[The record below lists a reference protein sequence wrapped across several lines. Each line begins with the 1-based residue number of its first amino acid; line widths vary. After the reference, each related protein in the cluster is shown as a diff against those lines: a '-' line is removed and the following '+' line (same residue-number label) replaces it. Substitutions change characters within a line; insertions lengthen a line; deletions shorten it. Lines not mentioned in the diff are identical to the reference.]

1 MNYRCL
7 LVAAV
12 IAAVIGGLQVG
23 PERPHAAW
31 GRADQADGGTAT
43 PAGDQGAPGAAQ
55 PDADKPD
62 SGKPDEPPP
71 KKDQDDIR
79 NAIGDLSLVRGL
91 NKLEKPQ
98 PKSLAATL
106 SNQPYFTPAVRARKL
121 LFFGLYDQAELRYGE
136 LLRAQ
141 PDNQEYIEG
150 YLESILRQGKQA
162 DLQRFDAK
170 MQPLTD
176 QQRGTARMT
185 RLRAEALVDQG
196 KRAAARSLRKAFV
209 DAHPKLEK
217 NNLDPQLVA
226 VYTAYAQAL
235 EDAAEYPAAAA
246 IYEKVTPLAEGDL
259 PDDPFAAT
267 QIALAVERDA
277 LLTATAR
284 DKHRSVLYI
293 LHQVEEQDATY
304 WPAKL
309 LEADILMAGH
319 NEKDAG
325 AALAEALDL
334 NPNELH
340 ARFLAVDHAIANYDF
355 DAANAALKDLSDRS
369 DSPDVEAYQ
378 GRLLLQERLPERAIA
393 PLADAVARDPE
404 NARARGW
411 LAGAYYLMNDKDNMD
426 RQLHALTLGGGGGP
440 HPVVLFEA
448 AEILRDAR
456 QYPLAEQLYMQ
467 ADHAA
472 PWWAEPTSAL
482 AQLYLETGEE
492 AKAKAAYDKS
502 FAIDPFN
509 LRAYNQMTLLDS
521 LSRFATKESTMRLNP
536 TGPGSDQPA
545 FIIRYDKK
553 DEVLAELA
561 MQWLEKVRPQ
571 LWSYFQIH
579 SLPAPTQIELFPSHE
594 EFGVRTTGLP
604 WIGTVGACT
613 GNVIAMDV
621 PRSGAD
627 YLVGTFDWA
636 RTLRHEYTHTITLAM
651 TLNRIPHW
659 LTEAA
664 ACEQE
669 QAPRDWENCQLLA
682 SNFRAGTLFKI
693 ADLNWGFIKPKRS
706 IDRQL
711 AYMQSQWLYEYLVA
725 QYGLPKMLDFLKAFH
740 DGDTEAVAW
749 QVTYGKTMEQMDAQF
764 HDWAGTQIQ
773 SWGLPSDPL
782 PKRADLD
789 ATLKKN
795 PDDVPSLVN
804 LGWLLASANDLA
816 GAQKQLEKA
825 IALDAGNIRARE
837 LLGTVLSKKDK
848 AKARTL
854 LEGVV
859 ADDPHRPV
867 AVRTLGLMAMDRKD
881 YDDAEKW
888 FKQLQQLRPMDDASY
903 TNLAGIYLLRKDS
916 RAAIAELQE
925 LCNHEQKDDRIPRRL
940 SELYAQSNDLPDAE
954 SAAFRA
960 VRINP
965 YSAIDHMELGRIL
978 IAEKNPRTAVEYF
991 QHAVQLQPQQ
1001 VACWEGLADA
1011 KGLSGD
1017 APGAAEAAKKA
1028 EALNPDTQAKKW
1040 AK

>member
-1 MNYRCL
+1 MKYRWL

-12 IAAVIGGLQVG
+12 MGAVVGAGGGQG
-23 PERPHAAW
+23 RTAW
-31 GRADQADGGTAT
+31 GQAGGDDGGGAVA
-43 PAGDQGAPGAAQ
+43 PPPGGGDGGGAGQGEG
-55 PDADKPD
+55 DKGD
-62 SGKPDEPPP
+62 SGKPDAPPP

-106 SNQPYFTPAVRARKL
+106 SNQPYYTPAVRARKL
-121 LFFGLYDQAELRYGE
+121 LFFGLYDQAELRYGD
-136 LLRAQ
+136 LLRAE
-141 PDNQEYIEG
+141 PANQEYIEG
-150 YLESILRQGKQA
+150 YLESILRQGKRA
-162 DLQRFDAK
+162 DLQRFDEK
-170 MQPLTD
+170 MAPLTT
-176 QQRGTARMT
+176 QQRGTAKMT
-185 RLRAEALVDQG
+185 RLRAEALVEEG
-196 KRAAARSLRKAFV
+196 KRSEARSLLKAFV
-209 DAHPKLEK
+209 DAHPTLEK
-217 NNLDPQLVA
+217 KDLDPEVVA
-226 VYTAYAQAL
+226 VYTAYGQAL

-246 IYEKVTPLAEGDL
+246 IYEKVTPLAEGDI
-259 PDDPFAAT
+259 PADPFAAT
-267 QIALAVERDA
+267 QVALAVERDGV
-277 LLTATAR
+277 LTATAR

-293 LHQVEEQDATY
+293 LQQVEEQDATY

-319 NEKDAG
+319 NDKDAG
-325 AALAEALDL
+325 AALSEALDL

-340 ARFLAVDHAIANYDF
+340 ARFLAVDHAIENYDF
-355 DAANAALKDLSDRS
+355 EAANAALKDISDRS
-369 DSPDVEAYQ
+369 DSPDVEAYE
-378 GRLLLQERLPERAIA
+378 GRLMLQERLPEKAIA
-393 PLADAVARDPE
+393 PLVEAVGRDPG

-411 LAGAYYLMNDKDNMD
+411 LAGAYYLMNEKDKMEE
-426 RQLHALTLGGGGGP
+426 QLKALTLGGGGGP
-440 HPVVLFEA
+440 NPVVLFEA

-456 QYPLAEQLYMQ
+456 QYPLAEQLYKE
-467 ADHAA
+467 ADQAA
-472 PWWAEPTSAL
+472 PWWSEPTSAL

-502 FAIDPFN
+502 FGIDPFN
-509 LRAYNQMTLLDS
+509 LRAYNQMTLLDL
-521 LSRFATKESTMRLNP
+521 LSKFATKESTMRLNP
-536 TGPGSDQPA
+536 TGPGANEPA
-545 FIIRYDKK
+545 FILRYDKK

-561 MQWLEKVRPQ
+561 MEWLEKVRPE

-621 PRSGAD
+621 PRSGAE

-669 QAPRDWENCQLLA
+669 EAPRDWENCQLLA
-682 SNFRAGTLFKI
+682 SNYRAGTLFKI

-725 QYGLPKMLDFLKAFH
+725 RYGLPKMLDFLKAFH
-740 DGDTEAVAW
+740 DGDIEAKAW
-749 QVTYGKTMEQMDAQF
+749 QVTYGKTMEEMDAEF
-764 HDWAGTQIQ
+764 HDWAGKQIE

-789 ATLKKN
+789 EALKKN
-795 PDDVPSLVN
+795 PDDVDALVK
-804 LGWLLASANDLA
+804 LGWLLASANDMA

-825 IALDAGNIRARE
+825 VGLDAKNIRARE

-848 AKARTL
+848 DKAKAL

-859 ADDPHRPV
+859 ADDPKRPV

-881 YDDAEKW
+881 YQDAEKW
-888 FKQLQQLRPMDDASY
+888 FKELQQLRPMDDASY
-903 TNLAGIYLLRKDS
+903 TNLAGIYLLRKDTKG
-916 RAAIAELQE
+916 AIAELEE
-925 LCNHEQKDDRIPRRL
+925 LCKHEQKDDRIPRRL
-940 SELYAQSNDLPDAE
+940 SELYAQADDLADAE
-954 SAAFRA
+954 GAAFRA

-965 YSAIDHMELGRIL
+965 YSAIDHMQLGHVL
-978 IAEKNPRTAVEYF
+978 IAEKKPGAAVEYF
-991 QHAVQLQPQQ
+991 QHAVELQPEQ
-1001 VACWEGLADA
+1001 VVCWEGLADA

-1017 APGAAEAAKKA
+1017 EAGAAEAAKKA
-1028 EALNPDTQAKKW
+1028 EALKPDTEAKKW
-1040 AK
+1040 AR